1 MVSGTPMQSVTQA
14 MDKYGQAY
22 VQAAV
27 SGTPGAAG
35 FGPINPGTGATNL
48 GKAED
53 TAHASGDV
61 GVLNLGVRNDNAL
74 VNLTDAN
81 GDNAPIATNIKG
93 ALFSV
98 PYYDSGVSNALNGL
112 KAEDSAAAS
121 GDAGVAIFGV
131 YNDGASFG
139 SSVNDYVPLSVS
151 NKGAASINVDLNY
164 QTANSSGLLKPEDSA
179 AGSGDALV
187 GVAGVI
193 QTTLATPAAAG
204 DYAVLALGSYGQPL
218 SSLIHDVNNSSAEQ
232 ISIREDSPVTAGAA
246 GLKVMFQTQ
255 DPLSVDNAT
264 GDAAHPK
271 VDLAGR
277 TITTLAP
284 AGESWQACGTSTA
297 STADVLLKAAVAS
310 NRIYVTNITC
320 KNTSATVGTTIDF
333 KDAAG
338 GTMAV
343 GGVSSVQATAAG
355 TFTTTF
361 PVPLRGTSN
370 QNLNFAANVAVTS
383 LTCCASGYVSVN

>member
-1 MVSGTPMQSVTQA
+1 MQSVTQA

-121 GDAGVAIFGV
+121 GDA
-131 YNDGASFG
+131 
-139 SSVNDYVPLSVS
+139 
-151 NKGAASINVDLNY
+151 
-164 QTANSSGLLKPEDSA
+164 
-179 AGSGDALV
+179 LV
-187 GVAGVI
+187 GVAGVVNYNLTSP
-193 QTTLATPAAAG
+193 TTGQG
-204 DYAVLALGSYGQPL
+204 DYSAISLGISGQVLSTLVNDGNITATANPLTTEDATATNQDAMMKIATRTNSALA
-218 SSLIHDVNNSSAEQ
+218 SSAATNN
-232 ISIREDSPVTAGAA
+232 DYVP
-246 GLKVMFQTQ
+246 FQA
-255 DPLSVDNAT
+255 DEL
-264 GDAAHPK
+264 
-271 VDLAGR
+271 GR